1 MKTLR
6 TTKQHP
12 NAMLKIAVLSDVH
25 GNLPALEAVIA
36 DARRK
41 QATVF
46 WNLGDFVGYG
56 PFVDEVVDTLFEIC
70 AAQVIGNYDLKV
82 LAFPKK
88 KAKWKKSKKREKFLA
103 FEWAWKKL
111 SKKNARRLDALPLQ
125 TIQTAEGLHF
135 LLTHGGPASVDEAIG
150 DQTAPERL
158 KELAA
163 MTDAEVILCGHTHFP
178 FLKTVDETTF
188 INPGSVGRPEGG
200 DPLAAYAILEISAD
214 GMQVRFQKVGY
225 DIERLARAIH
235 AAGLPAEFTTMFKS
249 GKNLDQVQEANAESV
264 AIKRPDTEA
273 MIVQARRFARE
284 CGYEAGHSEQVVKL
298 AKLLFKKLQP
308 VHALGTYELFLLTY
322 AAILHDIGWVS
333 GQAEHHKKSMQM
345 ILDDRTLELH
355 EIDRKLIAL
364 IARYHR
370 KALPKSD
377 HPIYGELTADRQ
389 QQVQL
394 LGGILRM
401 ADGLDRSHMSV
412 VKDVEVE
419 IADSLIEFQCCTQG
433 PAGPEIFAA
442 GKKSDLFEN
451 VCGRSCRFFS
461 KPSDS

>member
-1 MKTLR
+1 MKTPK
-6 TTKQHP
+6 TSKQHP
-12 NAMLKIAVLSDVH
+12 NPTLKIAVLSDVH

-36 DARRK
+36 DARRQ
-41 QATVF
+41 QATLF

-56 PFVDEVVDTLFEIC
+56 PFVDEVVDTLFETC

-88 KAKWKKSKKREKFLA
+88 KTKWKKSKKREKYIA

-111 SKKNARRLDALPLQ
+111 SKKNVNRLAHVPEQ
-125 TIQTAEGLHF
+125 TMLTVEGLHF

-150 DQTAPERL
+150 EQTAPERL
-158 KELAA
+158 QELAA

-178 FLKTVDETTF
+178 FSQTVGDTTF

-200 DPLAAYAILEISAD
+200 DPLAAYVILEISAD
-214 GMQVRFQKVGY
+214 GLQVRFQKVGY
-225 DIERLARAIH
+225 DIERLSRAIH
-235 AAGLPAEFTTMFKS
+235 AAGLPEEFTTMFKS
-249 GKNLDQVQEANAESV
+249 GKNLDQVQEAQAESV

-273 MIVQARRFARE
+273 IIVQARRFARQ

-298 AKLLFKKLQP
+298 AKLLFKKLRP
-308 VHALGTYELFLLTY
+308 VHGLGAYELFLLTC
-322 AAILHDIGWVS
+322 AAILHDIGWVN

-370 KALPKSD
+370 KALPKSG
-377 HPIYGELTADRQ
+377 HPVYGELTADRQ

-394 LGGILRM
+394 LGGILRI

-412 VKDVEVE
+412 VKDIEVE
-419 IADSLIEFQCCTQG
+419 ISDSLIEFRCG
-433 PAGPEIFAA
+433 PPGPTGSEIFEA
-442 GKKSDLFEN
+442 GKKSDLFES
-451 VCGRSCRFFS
+451 VCGRPCRFFS
-461 KPSDS
+461 QPSDS